1 MNQQSQAIY
10 ALLRHIHSYPCILF
24 GLAHL
29 DICWFH
35 TPCKDLGENRRRFHE
50 HKNLNLC
57 FVPLN
62 IVITTESKVV
72 KLKAA
77 CLHKYRDLFA
87 IQLIFQIL
95 ISTIQ
100 RVLPYLYM
108 LLPFTDKTKLSFFL
122 AHLVH
127 LHKQKV
133 VFRLNWSYISFK

>member
-100 RVLPYLYM
+100 RGLPYLLTSKCTNTAYKFNKYNYKIYIN
-108 LLPFTDKTKLSFFL
+108 LGTCTDLNK
-122 AHLVH
+122 
-127 LHKQKV
+127 KV
-133 VFRLNWSYISFK
+133 CSD